1 MLGSLP
7 REESAVQP
15 AVRSESFAEQGTML
29 EEMDADYPETGVEL
43 ERGIPAA
50 GGCLDGGGSCR
61 GMGWSRES
69 RSAPTAPPGVLQPG
83 EIAGSAETFA
93 DWRAEPGMTRTSV
106 RPSMQTDYRT
116 TVTWDDGQSDSL
128 RGIQPR
134 SRLALLEGN
143 FPEVGSFLQGREKTE
158 SRTRQRTD
166 PQEGA
171 QVRMVTELSGTT
183 PRSSHAT
190 PAAMSRAFERDA
202 RRYDGGFELYP

>member
-1 MLGSLP
+1 
-7 REESAVQP
+7 
-15 AVRSESFAEQGTML
+15 ML

-50 GGCLDGGGSCR
+50 EAAWMAGAPAGEWVGAGIPLR
-61 GMGWSRES
+61 PTPR
-69 RSAPTAPPGVLQPG
+69 RSAATRQ
-83 EIAGSAETFA
+83 IAGSAETFA

-116 TVTWDDGQSDSL
+116 TVTWNDGQSDSL